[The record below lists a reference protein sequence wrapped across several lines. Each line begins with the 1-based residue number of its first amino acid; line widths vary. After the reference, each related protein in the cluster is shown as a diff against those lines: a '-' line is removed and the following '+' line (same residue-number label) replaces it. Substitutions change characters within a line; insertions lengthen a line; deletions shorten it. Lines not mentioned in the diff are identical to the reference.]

1 MLDGFLHA
9 VALRRG
15 ESPMPTFGHPEVYI
29 CVAFR
34 CIFSLSFNMLGLVVN
49 LSLKALFPDSIRKHW
64 VGSGKESPLRA
75 LHMLEKVGQASTNTR
90 RLTKLIHDDCS
101 ILIGACFQ
109 CSKGAPILCFLSS
122 MYQRTVATNVSHF
135 FQNVYTP
142 NMYVMQRAKLVNRGK
157 YGNTR
162 YPKVRKGYNLFGY
175 GALIRGND
183 DYQRRAGIRT
193 YAKKTDIT
201 DYSSVRLS
209 KHKEENLLNL
219 NKMNNKLIH
228 LIGDLS
234 TLILAYELIK
244 SNPGQM
250 TKGSTN
256 ETLDGIDLPW
266 FENTAKLIKA
276 GKYRFSPSRRVY
288 IPKPGKAEK
297 RPLTIGTPRD
307 KVVQKAIQL
316 VLEPIFEPT
325 FLENSN
331 GFRPSRGCHSAL
343 KLIKNWFHGV
353 TWVIESDISE
363 CFPTV
368 KHDILIS
375 LLKKRIS
382 CDKTIALINNLLKAG
397 YIDLGI
403 FCKGKMGVSQGS
415 ILSPLLCNIY
425 LHELDEFLYKLKKDF
440 SSSPGTRRRKN
451 PVYRQIQYRIRS
463 PRYEDEKKLYIK
475 TLRTLH
481 SKDLMDPN
489 FRKLFY
495 VRYADDFII
504 GVTGSNK
511 EAREILSKVQSFL
524 SNSLKMDLSY
534 HKTSIV
540 NFKKKTIFFLG
551 TKLYGISRSEKPLRI
566 VKKPLWNT
574 SIRVRITPRVG
585 MHAPIEKILTNLYQ
599 NKFLKRNKLGIFKPT
614 ALRRVVNFDHADILG
629 YYNSISRGIL
639 NYYSFADNFSRM
651 NAIVKYHLLHSCALT
666 LALKYK
672 LRYRAKAFKRF
683 GSKLKCPDT
692 DKEFFIPKDFRRTNS
707 FLINPLSID
716 STISRKWNNKL
727 TKSSL
732 LNACVICGATPVEMH
747 HIRKISDLRTKYDK
761 GEIDFYTM
769 QMAGIN
775 RKQVP
780 LCRTHHKVL
789 HQNKLTEAEK
799 IAFAEGVKNLNL

>member
-1 MLDGFLHA
+1 M
-9 VALRRG
+9 
-15 ESPMPTFGHPEVYI
+15 I
-29 CVAFR
+29 
-34 CIFSLSFNMLGLVVN
+34 GLVIN

-64 VGSGKESPLRA
+64 VGSGKESQLRA
-75 LHMLEKVGQASTNTR
+75 LHMLEKVWRARINMR
-90 RLTKLIHDDCS
+90 RLTKLIRDDCS
-101 ILIGACFQ
+101 TLIGACFQ
-109 CSKGAPILCFLSS
+109 CSKGASTLCSLSR
-122 MYQRTVATNVSHF
+122 MYQRTLITNVSHF

-142 NMYVMQRAKLVNRGK
+142 NVYVMQRAKLVHRGIC
-157 YGNTR
+157 GNTR
-162 YPKVRKGYNLFGY
+162 YPKARKGYLTVSNLFGY
-175 GALIRGND
+175 GTFIRGND
-183 DYQRRAGIRT
+183 DYQRKVGIRT
-193 YAKKTDIT
+193 YAQKTNITDI
-201 DYSSVRLS
+201 SSVRLS
-209 KHKEENLLNL
+209 KHKEENLLNP

-256 ETLDGIDLPW
+256 DTLDGIDLPW

-297 RPLTIGTPRD
+297 RPLIIGTPRD
-307 KVVQKAIQL
+307 KVVQKAIHL

-331 GFRPSRGCHSAL
+331 GFRPSRGCHTAL

-375 LLKKRIS
+375 LLRKRIS

-403 FCKGKMGVSQGS
+403 FCKGKMGISQGS

-425 LHELDEFLYKLKKDF
+425 SHELDKFLYKLKKDF
-440 SSSPGTRRRKN
+440 SSPPGTRRRKN
-451 PVYRQIQYRIRS
+451 PIYRQIQYRIKS
-463 PRYEDEKKLYIK
+463 PRYANEKELSIK
-475 TLRTLH
+475 RLKILH

-524 SNSLKMDLSY
+524 SNSLKMDLSD

-540 NFKKKTIFFLG
+540 NLKKKSIFFLG
-551 TKLYGISRSEKPLRI
+551 TILYGISRSEKPLRT
-566 VKKPLWNT
+566 VKKPLWDT

-585 MHAPIEKILTNLYQ
+585 MHAPIEKILTKLYQ

-614 ALRRVVNFDHADILG
+614 VLRRVVNFDHADILG

-651 NAIVKYHLLHSCALT
+651 NTIVKFHLLHSCALT

-672 LRYRAKAFKRF
+672 LRYRSKAFKRF
-683 GSKLKCPDT
+683 GSKLRCPDT

-707 FLINPLSID
+707 FLINPLPID
-716 STISRKWNNKL
+716 STISRKWNKKL

-732 LNACVICGATPVEMH
+732 FKACVICGATPAEMH
-747 HIRKISDLRTKYDK
+747 HKRKILDLLTKYKK
-761 GEIDFYTM
+761 GKIDFYTM
-769 QMAGIN
+769 QMASIN

-780 LCRTHHKVL
+780 LCRLHHKAL

-799 IAFAEGVKNLNL
+799 IAFAEGVKNQKL